1 MMLQL
6 IESRSDNINDVL
18 FHLHRE
24 LDSVR
29 GQPDR
34 CAQVIN
40 RGLDFAEMLIAHP
53 ANAVWPAGNIVSILV
68 NGLLHPENAE
78 IAPLLLPAMEA
89 RANRIILGVAQ
100 KNGQSATQAQ
110 SDMLRLAAR
119 FPVLLP
125 TGVQNAIAC
134 SRTLASHDA
143 ASAFHLLERV
153 LPLASDPAPI
163 IEGLLQIIPQAR
175 QCPMPV
181 RHLFNK
187 LTNRTGDAGNT
198 RTVDLLTRAGVQ
210 AIGTLASVRTAAA
223 SLIADDLARL
233 SGLPLDEKGAPDF
246 VSRSFM
252 HCRKGPEG
260 TGRVRV
266 FFADQTGEAY
276 VRIDDLPNSKS
287 PPVVFSSGGT
297 LGDFAQ
303 AVARQYP
310 DPAHPVRAY
319 YGGIAATAHRIVQSP
334 ALAPDYAQA
343 VGQYKRECMH
353 TPT

>member
-1 MMLQL
+1 MVEKNPADCINIGAAQIEELQRHIRLVSGNDSDFKLCLQKGLQL
-6 IESRSDNINDVL
+6 AESITL
-18 FHLHRE
+18 IGAE
-24 LDSVR
+24 L
-29 GQPDR
+29 
-34 CAQVIN
+34 
-40 RGLDFAEMLIAHP
+40 
-53 ANAVWPAGNIVSILV
+53 WPAGNIVSKLV

-78 IAPLLLPAMEA
+78 IAPPLLPEMEA
-89 RANRIILGVAQ
+89 RANRIILAVAQ

-110 SDMLRLAAR
+110 TDMLRLAER

-125 TGVQNAIAC
+125 TSVQNAIEC

-143 ASAFHLLERV
+143 ASACHLLERV
-153 LPLASDPAPI
+153 LPLLSDPAPV

-187 LTNRTGDAGNT
+187 LTNTTCDAGNN
-198 RTVDLLTRAGVQ
+198 RTVDLLTRAGVR
-210 AIGTLASVRTAAA
+210 AIGTLASVRTDAA

-233 SGLPLDEKGAPDF
+233 SGLSLNEKGAHDF

-260 TGRVRV
+260 TGRVWV
-266 FFADQTGEAY
+266 FFADKTSDAY
-276 VRIDDLPNSKS
+276 VRIDDLPNPKS

-303 AVARQYP
+303 AVVRQYP
-310 DPAHPVRAY
+310 DPAHPVRKY
-319 YGGIAATAHRIVQSP
+319 YDGIMATAHRIVQSP
-334 ALAPDYAQA
+334 ALAPDYVQA
-343 VGQYKRECMH
+343 VGHYKRECMQ